1 MIENA
6 YIWHYAAVQ
15 YLGYVFQI
23 FPVVLIL
30 FAPFPDDVFRCSKK
44 KLTVVFA
51 VVLASMISMATGF
64 LASDYAYGASYRHL
78 MVRGNAMFAVIW
90 AVGTAAYFFSFKR
103 NRRCGSLV
111 CYFTAMQYGVLAYT
125 LAEIAVKFI
134 HLEAFKTMPP
144 YTATADLV
152 YGAAFLVIFP
162 WIYHFIKKY
171 SFTSIRRL
179 SSKSRIFISI
189 CLIMLFLLYV
199 AALISEMSIVV
210 EQGQTLS
217 NVYLSLWLICMLL
230 SNGFVY
236 AIYFFVLHVES
247 EKEMMDV
254 QMATYDIQCQ
264 SMMAK
269 IQEEKKMHHNMRHHF
284 RTLISLTESGEY
296 DAVKAYLQKYLK
308 EWEEL
313 KAEQISDNP
322 QFNTILGYY
331 VSQAEQKHIKVMTDI
346 EMKAYYPLDMMDMT
360 VLLGNAME
368 NALEACERAGALKPF
383 ISISIRQKKQMLLIK
398 IENSCEDSSLAEDE
412 TRHLPKSS
420 KKGRISGY
428 GISSMQNIA
437 RRYQGE
443 LDFFKDGTT
452 FILRIVLN
460 IPDNER

>member
-6 YIWHYAAVQ
+6 FVWRYAAVQ
-15 YLGYVFQI
+15 FLGYIFQI
-23 FPVVLIL
+23 FPVVLLL
-30 FAPFPDDVFRCSKK
+30 FAPFPENAFRWSKN
-44 KLTVVFA
+44 KLVSAFSVCLLAVIGITVGKLSADYMRGESYEHLLVWGNMVFA
-51 VVLASMISMATGF
+51 A
-64 LASDYAYGASYRHL
+64 
-78 MVRGNAMFAVIW
+78 IW
-90 AVGTAAYFFSFKR
+90 VVGTAVYFLSLKGD
-103 NRRCGSLV
+103 NRRGSLV
-111 CYFTAMQYGVLAYT
+111 CYFTAMQYGVFIYT
-125 LAEIAVKFI
+125 LSEIAVKFI
-134 HLEAFKTMPP
+134 HLESYETMPP
-144 YTATADLV
+144 YTVAADIV
-152 YGAAFLVIFP
+152 YGGAFLLAFP
-162 WIYHFIKKY
+162 LIYHFVRKY
-171 SFTSIRRL
+171 SFPGIRRL
-179 SSKSRIFISI
+179 SSKSRIFISV
-189 CLIMLFLLYV
+189 CLVMLFLLYV
-199 AALISEMSIVV
+199 AALTLEMSIPVDRRYV
-210 EQGQTLS
+210 LS
-217 NVYLSLWLICMLL
+217 NIYLSLWLICMLL

-247 EKEMMDV
+247 EKEMMDI
-254 QMATYDIQCQ
+254 QIATYDIQCQ

-284 RTLISLTESGEY
+284 RTLISLTENGEY

-313 KAEQISDNP
+313 RAGQISDNP

-331 VSQAEQKHIKVMTDI
+331 VSQAEQKQIKVITDI

-368 NALEACERAGALKPF
+368 NALEACERAGASEPF